1 MNHLDSSKLNN
12 FNNYQWKISIKFN
25 NEEQMRTFIN
35 ALEDAKLKANFVNEK
50 ELIPD
55 DINYL
60 KTLANMGNIEETNCS
75 INLGIRAIEFR
86 EDYNLPFDS
95 IMKLSNNT
103 LKEIHS

>member
-1 MNHLDSSKLNN
+1 MELLDSSKLNN

-25 NEEQMRTFIN
+25 NEEQMKTFIN

-60 KTLANMGNIEETNCS
+60 KTLANIGNIEKTNCS
-75 INLGIRAIEFR
+75 INLGIRVL
-86 EDYNLPFDS
+86 NLEK
-95 IMKLSNNT
+95 IIIYL
-103 LKEIHS
+103 LIQ